1 MRRSRT
7 SPGNQHGERIERHR
21 VRPDSSRS
29 VSSLGR
35 FLKSEEQMSRRPQ
48 LALVAL
54 PLAVCPPVAI
64 AQAPS
69 PPGVHERELAQIIRQ
84 AGYDCREVERIEVR
98 ASPDP
103 AFDSLRP
110 EVAIC
115 KNGKKFLVTRSGRGG
130 ANARPI
136 VRP

>member
-1 MRRSRT
+1 
-7 SPGNQHGERIERHR
+7 
-21 VRPDSSRS
+21 
-29 VSSLGR
+29 
-35 FLKSEEQMSRRPQ
+35 MSRWPQ
-48 LALVAL
+48 RALLALSLTLFPTVA
-54 PLAVCPPVAI
+54 V

-84 AGYDCREVERIEVR
+84 AGYDCREVERIEVK

-115 KNGKKFLVTRSGRGG
+115 RNGKKFLVAKSGRGG
-130 ANARPI
+130 VNARPI
-136 VRP
+136 VRPLPADA